1 VTAAAAST
9 AARRERHVTATTW
22 IGYPEVPYRDPTR
35 RVIPSVARMTIACA
49 LHWYQSLL
57 FLAPVAVTLAVIGVT
72 SRIEQR
78 REMREAAE
86 ESDPMVDVAAFHGG
100 A

>member
-1 VTAAAAST
+1 
-9 AARRERHVTATTW
+9 
-22 IGYPEVPYRDPTR
+22 
-35 RVIPSVARMTIACA
+35 MTIACA
-49 LHWYQSLL
+49 VHWYQSLL

-72 SRIEQR
+72 SKIEQR
-78 REMREAAE
+78 RELREAAE

>member
-1 VTAAAAST
+1 
-9 AARRERHVTATTW
+9 
-22 IGYPEVPYRDPTR
+22 
-35 RVIPSVARMTIACA
+35 
-49 LHWYQSLL
+49 
-57 FLAPVAVTLAVIGVT
+57 VTLAVIGVT

-78 REMREAAE
+78 RELREAAE